1 MGTSLMAS
9 NTQLIPAVTGL
20 NPDLDNVTHLEAQ
33 SDSTEGF
40 EGYPGIWMTS
50 LKMQYIASG
59 LMDTIYDNQLDEDGV
74 LRRSAG
80 AKTSQE
86 DLDFQKVITSKTAS
100 SDNCIPVKK
109 CLSMSYLDVLKKH
122 EDTGNTSHRSRS
134 LDSFSVIGVPTSTSK
149 VSHGT
154 ELKLTPLPKV
164 VSASSSLYAMSNC
177 SSLLEYTSIFNVSGL
192 VPTPPEGEPKVR
204 LPWCPMRRLW
214 KVPKQPPNNLHVY
227 RNPLNFPTETMRS
240 TSPSPSE
247 DDSPTP
253 EEAQRPRAIDR
264 SGEES
269 VFETRVR
276 TERLICADVNLLAA
290 EIMLSAREDVSC
302 TPGCAVV

>member
-1 MGTSLMAS
+1 MIDIIRQNPPNRAISPKASQTAINAVSNILGGMGTSLMAS

-86 DLDFQKVITSKTAS
+86 DLDFQK
-100 SDNCIPVKK
+100 
-109 CLSMSYLDVLKKH
+109 KH

-177 SSLLEYTSIFNVSGL
+177 SSPLEYTS
-192 VPTPPEGEPKVR
+192 
-204 LPWCPMRRLW
+204 
-214 KVPKQPPNNLHVY
+214 
-227 RNPLNFPTETMRS
+227 
-240 TSPSPSE
+240 SE
-247 DDSPTP
+247 SDIPIDK
-253 EEAQRPRAIDR
+253 EA
-264 SGEES
+264 
-269 VFETRVR
+269 
-276 TERLICADVNLLAA
+276 
-290 EIMLSAREDVSC
+290 
-302 TPGCAVV
+302 